1 MPGNAV
7 VKLVVMK
14 GRYRSIGL
22 TSGNEAVTPSKFVCV
37 QSRVGTGTR
46 GGILF
51 SGLSAATGHNK
62 VISNW
67 LQLTISIHIVDP
79 MRNTLFH

>member
-14 GRYRSIGL
+14 GGHPSL

-62 VISNW
+62 VISHW